1 MTKSHLIIKRKISTI
16 TEIDLHISELQ
27 ELKQKMSG
35 GSLNDNEQVVMEM
48 IKAGVYRKDLNK
60 LNIQNLDEILMKLRP
75 YYLSI
80 GDKKGLRL
88 ILK

>member
-1 MTKSHLIIKRKISTI
+1 MLKSHLIIKRKVSTI
-16 TEIDLHISELQ
+16 TEIDLLISELQ

-35 GSLNDNEQVVMEM
+35 GSLNDNEQLVMER
-48 IKAGVYRKDLNK
+48 IKDGVYRKDLDK
-60 LNIQNLDEILMKLRP
+60 LNIQNLDELLIKLKP

-88 ILK
+88 IVK